1 MQSPIEEESEEELE
15 EGVEDEEQMEEEEGE
30 DWRSSGDGRTKS
42 RLSVFDSGHAS
53 LLSDED
59 RPDSVFR
66 AKRVSVGSLFACVS
80 GITKRLLVLMA
91 REGRASGG
99 PSTCTKAVDTAKEK
113 NEKAG

>member
-30 DWRSSGDGRTKS
+30 DWKSSADGRAKS

-66 AKRVSVGSLFACVS
+66 AKRVSVGSLLACVC

-91 REGRASGG
+91 RKGRVSGG
-99 PSTCTKAVDTAKEK
+99 PSTCTKAVDTAKGK
-113 NEKAG
+113 NENAG